1 MTVADLHDEDGEYVE
16 LFLRL
21 IDQES
26 ESALQEAE
34 ELRYHGY
41 VPIFVRGSPTVIW
54 LGPRGYCTAEVAMLE
69 IEERND
75 Q

>member
-26 ESALQEAE
+26 EATLREAE

-41 VPIFVRGSPTVIW
+41 VPIFIRGSPTVIW
-54 LGPRGYCTAEVAMLE
+54 LGADGYFTAEAALE
-69 IEERND
+69 EIAERK
-75 Q
+75 